1 MKRKVLVATAL
12 VMTMAASL
20 MGCKSSDKQN
30 TDGVKSIRFASWDNS
45 KDLEEQQK
53 LVDKFNEDHKDIK
66 VTLEAY
72 GSDFDTKIAAGMG
85 SKDTPDV
92 MYMWNYPAYYEGLE
106 PLDSYIEKEGQAYKD
121 NFYETLWSYNEMGDA
136 VYGIPVGFTTHVLY
150 YNKDIFDAA
159 GVAYPTDSWTFKDLE
174 EAAGKLTDPGK
185 NITGFGFK
193 RVPDPYDFEMFLW
206 SNGTALSDDSGNLKD
221 YVNSDPSVQVFTTF
235 QNMEK
240 EGVAVATDKDGT
252 DEMLA
257 GKIAMYI
264 NGSWPISSFNDA
276 NLNYGVVEIPM
287 FKEGSPSVSILSSSG
302 LAMAKDS
309 KNKEAAW
316 EFIKYWTSE
325 DLNKARIQYELPVLK
340 SVVQSE
346 NLESDGVKGVFYSML
361 KQSEGYT
368 PTSFKAQNWSEISDS
383 LSTAFENIFN
393 STVYGDPKT
402 VLDEVAGQ

>member
-1 MKRKVLVATAL
+1 MKKKVLTAAAL
-12 VMTMAASL
+12 VTAIAASL
-20 MGCKSSDKQN
+20 MGCSSSDKQN

-45 KDLEEQQK
+45 KDLDEQQK
-53 LVDKFNEDHKDIK
+53 LVDKFNEAHKDIK

-121 NFYETLWSYNEMGDA
+121 NFYETLWSYNEMGDT

-159 GVAYPTDSWTFKDLE
+159 GVDYPTESWTFKDLE
-174 EAAGKLTDPGK
+174 DAAGKLTDPGK

-206 SNGTALSDDSGNLKD
+206 SNGTALSDDQGNLKD
-221 YVNSDPSVQVFTTF
+221 YVNSDPSVQVFSTF

-276 NLNYGVVEIPM
+276 SLNYGVVEIPM
-287 FKEGSPSVSILSSSG
+287 FKKGSPSISILSSSG

-346 NLESDGVKGVFYSML
+346 SLESDVVKGVFYSML
-361 KQSEGYT
+361 QQSEGYT
-368 PTSFKAQNWSEISDS
+368 PTSFKTKNWSEISDS

>member
-1 MKRKVLVATAL
+1 M
-12 VMTMAASL
+12 
-20 MGCKSSDKQN
+20 
-30 TDGVKSIRFASWDNS
+30 
-45 KDLEEQQK
+45 
-53 LVDKFNEDHKDIK
+53 
-66 VTLEAY
+66 
-72 GSDFDTKIAAGMG
+72 
-85 SKDTPDV
+85 
-92 MYMWNYPAYYEGLE
+92 
-106 PLDSYIEKEGQAYKD
+106 
-121 NFYETLWSYNEMGDA
+121 
-136 VYGIPVGFTTHVLY
+136 
-150 YNKDIFDAA
+150 
-159 GVAYPTDSWTFKDLE
+159 
-174 EAAGKLTDPGK
+174 
-185 NITGFGFK
+185 
-193 RVPDPYDFEMFLW
+193 
-206 SNGTALSDDSGNLKD
+206 KD
-221 YVNSDPSVQVFTTF
+221 YVNSDPAVLVFSTF

-276 NLNYGVVEIPM
+276 GLNYGVVEIPM

-325 DLNKARIQYELPVLK
+325 DLNRARIQYELPVLK

-346 NLESDGVKGVFYSML
+346 SLENDVVKGVFYSML
-361 KQSEGYT
+361 QQSEGYT
-368 PTSFKAQNWSEISDS
+368 PTSFKTKNWSEISDS

>member
-1 MKRKVLVATAL
+1 MKKKVLTAAAL
-12 VMTMAASL
+12 VTAIAASL
-20 MGCKSSDKQN
+20 MGCSSSDKQN

-45 KDLEEQQK
+45 KDLDEQQK
-53 LVDKFNEDHKDIK
+53 LVDKFNEAHKDIK

-121 NFYETLWSYNEMGDA
+121 NFYETLWSYNEMGDT

-159 GVAYPTDSWTFKDLE
+159 GVDYPTESWTFKDLE
-174 EAAGKLTDPGK
+174 DAAGKLTDPGK

-206 SNGTALSDDSGNLKD
+206 SNGTALSDDQGNLKD
-221 YVNSDPSVQVFTTF
+221 YVNSDPSVQVFSTF

-276 NLNYGVVEIPM
+276 SLNYGVVEIPM

-309 KNKEAAW
+309 RNKEAAW

-346 NLESDGVKGVFYSML
+346 SLESDVVKGVFYSML
-361 KQSEGYT
+361 QQSEGYT
-368 PTSFKAQNWSEISDS
+368 PTSFKTKNWSEISDS

>member
-1 MKRKVLVATAL
+1 MKKKVFVATAL
-12 VMTMAASL
+12 VIAMAASL

-30 TDGVKSIRFASWDNS
+30 TDGVKKIRFASWDNS

-53 LVDKFNEDHKDIK
+53 LVDKFNEAHKDIK

-85 SKDTPDV
+85 SKDAPDV

-106 PLDSYIEKEGQAYKD
+106 PLDSYIEKEGQTYKD
-121 NFYETLWSYNEMGDA
+121 NFYETLWSYNKMGDT

-159 GVAYPTDSWTFKDLE
+159 GVAYPTASWTFKDLE
-174 EAAGKLTDPGK
+174 DAAKKLTDASK

-193 RVPDPYDFEMFLW
+193 RVPDPYDFEMYLW
-206 SNGTALSDDSGNLKD
+206 SNGTALSDDKGNLKG
-221 YVNSDPSVQVFTTF
+221 YVNSDASVQVLSTF

-240 EGVAVATDKDGT
+240 EGAAVATDKDGT

-264 NGSWPISSFNDA
+264 NGSWPISSFDDA
-276 NLNYGVVEIPM
+276 KLNYGVVQIPM

-302 LAMAKDS
+302 LAMSKDS
-309 KNKEAAW
+309 KNKDAAW

-346 NLESDGVKGVFYSML
+346 NLESDAVKGVFYSML

-368 PTSFKAQNWSEISDS
+368 PTSFKTQDWSEISDS
-383 LSTAFENIFN
+383 LSTAFEQIFN
-393 STVYGDPKT
+393 STVYDDPKT
-402 VLDEVAGQ
+402 VLNGVAEQ

>member
-1 MKRKVLVATAL
+1 MKKKVLTAAAL
-12 VMTMAASL
+12 VTAIAASL
-20 MGCKSSDKQN
+20 MGCSSSDKQN

-45 KDLEEQQK
+45 KDLDEQQK
-53 LVDKFNEDHKDIK
+53 LVDKFNEAHKDIK

-121 NFYETLWSYNEMGDA
+121 NFYETLWSYNEMGDT

-159 GVAYPTDSWTFKDLE
+159 GVDYPTESWTFKDLE
-174 EAAGKLTDPGK
+174 DAAGKLTDPEK

-206 SNGTALSDDSGNLKD
+206 SNGTALSDDQGNLKD
-221 YVNSDPSVQVFTTF
+221 YVNSDPSVQVFSTF

-252 DEMLA
+252 DEMMA

-276 NLNYGVVEIPM
+276 GLNYGVVEIPM

-325 DLNKARIQYELPVLK
+325 DLNRARIQYELPVLK

-346 NLESDGVKGVFYSML
+346 SLENDVVKGVFYSML
-361 KQSEGYT
+361 QQSEGYT
-368 PTSFKAQNWSEISDS
+368 PTSFKTKNWSEISDS

>member
-1 MKRKVLVATAL
+1 MKKKVLTAAAL
-12 VMTMAASL
+12 VTAIAASL
-20 MGCKSSDKQN
+20 MGCSSSDKQN

-45 KDLEEQQK
+45 KDLDEQQK
-53 LVDKFNEDHKDIK
+53 LVDKFNEAHKDIK

-121 NFYETLWSYNEMGDA
+121 NFYETLWSYNEMGDT

-159 GVAYPTDSWTFKDLE
+159 GVDYPTESWTFKDLE
-174 EAAGKLTDPGK
+174 DASRKLTDPGK

-206 SNGTALSDDSGNLKD
+206 SNGTALSDDEGNLKD
-221 YVNSDPSVQVFTTF
+221 YVNSDPAVLVFSTF

-252 DEMLA
+252 DEMMA

-276 NLNYGVVEIPM
+276 GLNYGVVEIPM

-325 DLNKARIQYELPVLK
+325 DLNRARIQYELPVLK

-346 NLESDGVKGVFYSML
+346 SLENDVVKGVFYSML
-361 KQSEGYT
+361 QQSEGYT
-368 PTSFKAQNWSEISDS
+368 PTSFKTKNWSEISDS
-383 LSTAFENIFN
+383 LSTAFENVFN